1 MLSAMLRR
9 LGLLELDDRIEH
21 PAVTTAAML
30 ILSFLGACLTG
41 LLAQI
46 RLPIP
51 GTPVPVT
58 GQVMAVLVCGALLGS
73 GYGAFS
79 QILYVG
85 LGILGMPWFTGGDSG
100 YLVLAGPTGGYLIG
114 FVVAALFVGT
124 TSERGKAAKSVGG
137 QTRRMLAAVC
147 LIYFFGVVH
156 LIVTMQIGVATA
168 FAWGV
173 LPFIAG
179 DVVKAIMAAF
189 FTSAV
194 LPKDR

>member
-1 MLSAMLRR
+1 MLTAMLRR
-9 LGLLELDDRIEH
+9 LGLLEWDARTNR
-21 PAVTTAAML
+21 PAATTGAML
-30 ILSFLGACLTG
+30 FLSFFGACLTG

-46 RLPIP
+46 RLYIP
-51 GTPVPVT
+51 GNPVPIT

-85 LGILGMPWFTGGDSG
+85 LGMLGVPWFTGGEYG
-100 YLVLAGPTGGYLIG
+100 FQVLAGPTGGYLIG
-114 FVVAALFVGT
+114 FVVAALVLGT
-124 TSERGKAAKSVGG
+124 TSERGKAAKSIPG
-137 QTRRMLAAVC
+137 QIKRMLAAVC
-147 LIYFFGVVH
+147 LIYFFGVVN
-156 LIVTMQIGVATA
+156 LIVTLQIGVAHA
-168 FAWGV
+168 FALGV
-173 LPFIAG
+173 VPFIAG